1 MNAASQS
8 PFPTTD
14 MSGSA
19 TTPVVD
25 FEAGQTLHPKHSEYL
40 AKRGI
45 QSDTALAMKVHTRS
59 EASGNWLVFPYRLHG
74 KVVNRKYRLTSEKQH
89 RMDQGGTL
97 CLWNAEC
104 LQSPLVAKGA
114 SVIITEGEFDALIA
128 MECGYPLVTSVP
140 NGAPA
145 EKIDDPVNSNRY
157 RFLWESENE
166 LEAVK
171 HFILATDGD
180 GPGRVLAHDLAA
192 ILGPERCSFL
202 EYPEG
207 SKDLNEVYMALG
219 YDGVQ
224 DVIAKAKPFPVQ
236 GLYDF
241 FDFPDMPKI
250 EGMETGIDALE
261 GKMQLV
267 LGTLTVFTGYSNM
280 GKSTVLNTMIAHC
293 AAHEVP
299 VCIASFET
307 LSRPILMDGI
317 AKALIGCGPQEF
329 YQHPHRRHAYEHV
342 NRMVKVISNS
352 LDEDLEFTIDSFLET
367 ARIAVIRHGCKVVIL
382 DPWNELEH
390 TRGKDQTIT
399 EYIGRSLRRIKA
411 FIRQYNVSFWIV
423 AHPTKPIKGNNE
435 RPSLYDIS
443 DSAHWANKAD
453 YGLVYHRPDREVNQ
467 ADLAVVKVRM
477 GLPGEVSS
485 QQVKFDY
492 RTSRINGLMS

>member
-8 PFPTTD
+8 HSPMTGS
-14 MSGSA
+14 SGTA

-25 FEAGQTLHPKHSEYL
+25 LAAAPGLHPRHAEYL

-45 QSDTALAMKVHTRS
+45 QSDTAAARGVHTKS
-59 EASGNWLVFPYRLHG
+59 DQTGHWLVFPYRLDG
-74 KVVNRKYRLTSEKQH
+74 KVVNRKYRLTSDKQH
-89 RMDQGGTL
+89 SMDQGGTL

-104 LQSPLVAKGA
+104 LQSPQVAKGA

-128 MECGYPLVTSVP
+128 MECGFPLVTSVP
-140 NGAPA
+140 NGAPSS
-145 EKIDDPVNSNRY
+145 KIDDPVNSNRY
-157 RFLWESENE
+157 RFLWESEKD
-166 LEAVK
+166 LEGVK

-192 ILGPERCSFL
+192 ILGAERCSFL
-202 EYPEG
+202 EYPDG
-207 SKDLNEVYMALG
+207 CKDLNDVYLASG
-219 YDGVQ
+219 YDAVVQ
-224 DVIAKAKPFPVQ
+224 VIGDAKPFPVQ

-250 EGMETGIDALE
+250 EGMETGIDVLE
-261 GKMQLV
+261 GKMQLC

-293 AAHEVP
+293 AAHDVP

-317 AKALIGCGPQEF
+317 AKALIGCSPNEF
-329 YQHPHRRHAYEHV
+329 YNHPQRKSAYEHV

-390 TRGKDQTIT
+390 TRGKDQTVT
-399 EYIGRSLRRIKA
+399 EYIGRALRRIKA

-423 AHPTKPIKGNNE
+423 AHPTKPMKGTNSI
-435 RPSLYDIS
+435 PSLYDIS

-453 YGLVYHRPDREVNQ
+453 YGLVYHRPDREVNE

-477 GLPGEVSS
+477 GLPGEVST

-492 RTSRINGLMS
+492 RTSRINGLLS